1 VGTAGRVICSER
13 LGGLLREYA
22 REPLSAAA

>member
-1 VGTAGRVICSER
+1 VMAGEVICLER

-22 REPLSAAA
+22 RQPLSAAA